1 MTSCFSPSAQSS
13 LSEWLDYLM
22 HLHSSAIDLGL
33 ERVQAVA
40 ERAKLTH
47 PAPKVITVA
56 GTNGK
61 GSTCAMMEAILLA
74 AGYRV
79 GVYSSPHLVTY
90 NERVRIN
97 GKMLPDDDHCRAF
110 AAIDYQR
117 AGISLSLFEFGT
129 LAALWLFNESPLD
142 VVILEVGLGG
152 RLDATNVVDHD
163 VSVITSLAIDHV
175 DWLGDDIEGIGFE
188 KAGIF
193 RGHRPAIC
201 GQSNPP
207 PTVAAHADDISATLY
222 QVGYQFDYEIT
233 GDTWHWHSGAF
244 ELTNLPIPSLPL
256 PNAATALMAL
266 SVSGLTV
273 TDEQI
278 VRGLSTVTLAGRLQI
293 LQSDPLVVLD
303 VAHNPHSAN
312 YLASQLP
319 RLKAKYCVDR
329 VFGVIGMLH
338 DKDIAGTVAEMLP
351 VVDRWYPVDLTGAR
365 AAKADEIAAFLP
377 KGSFCYGSPQEGY
390 QAALTEATTSSMV
403 IVFGSFYT
411 VGEISNPSVKN

>member
-1 MTSCFSPSAQSS
+1 MTSAFSPTAQSS
-13 LSEWLDYLM
+13 LAEWLEYLM
-22 HLHSSAIDLGL
+22 HLHTSAIDLGL
-33 ERVQAVA
+33 DRVQSVA

-61 GSTCAMMEAILLA
+61 GSTCAMMEAILLK

-79 GVYSSPHLVTY
+79 GVYSSPHLVKY
-90 NERVRIN
+90 NERVRID
-97 GKMLPDDDHCRAF
+97 GKMLPDEDHCRAF

-117 AGISLSLFEFGT
+117 AGTSLSLFEFGT
-129 LAALWLFNESPLD
+129 LAALWLFQEAPLD

-175 DWLGDDIEGIGFE
+175 DWLGDNIEKIGFE

-193 RGHRPAIC
+193 RSHRPAIC
-201 GQSNPP
+201 GQPNPP
-207 PTVAAHADDISATLY
+207 ASVAAHADDIQATLY

-233 GDTWHWHSGAF
+233 GETWRWHSGAF
-244 ELTNLPIPSLPL
+244 ELTQLPIPSLPL

-266 SVSGLTV
+266 SVSGLDI
-273 TDEQI
+273 TDEHI
-278 VRGLSTVTLAGRLQI
+278 VSALSSVTLAGRLQV
-293 LQSDPLVVLD
+293 LQTSPAVILD
-303 VAHNPHSAN
+303 VAHNPHSAA

-319 RLKAKYCVDR
+319 RLKAKYGVER
-329 VFGVIGMLH
+329 VLAVVGMLH
-338 DKDIAGTVAEMLP
+338 DKDIEGTIAAMLP
-351 VVDRWYPVDLTGAR
+351 VVDAWFPVDLTGDR
-365 AAKADEIAAFLP
+365 AAKADEIVKFLP
-377 KGSFCYGSPQEGY
+377 ENTSCYASPTLGY
-390 QAALTEATTSSMV
+390 QAALSMAEPSSMV

-411 VGEISNPSVKN
+411 VGEISNPLVKR